1 MKKVI
6 TYGSFDLFHEGHY
19 RLLERA
25 KTLGDYLI
33 VGVTTEQYDESRG
46 KLNVVDSLMER
57 IENVRKTGFAD
68 EIIVEDHAGQK
79 LEDILRYHV
88 DIFTVGSDWAG
99 SFDYLNDYCEVVY
112 LERTKDISSTMLRRK
127 NYPIVR
133 LGIVGTGRIARRFVP
148 EVKYVSGIYVEGAF
162 NPHPESAEKFAK
174 RFELKFSTDDLKTL
188 FDNTDAV
195 YIAAPHETH
204 FSYAKAAL
212 LANKHVL
219 CEKPLCLKQQEAA
232 ELHDIAKERKLVLM
246 EAIKTAYCPGFVQ
259 LLSLA
264 KSGIIGNIRDV
275 EACFTRLTSPALRE
289 MTDTKTGG
297 SFTELGSYTLL
308 AIVKLLGISY
318 QDVHFES
325 FLADNGVDIYTKAYF
340 KYDKSLAVSKTG
352 LGVKSEGEL
361 IIAGTTGYIKV
372 AAPWWKTQ
380 AFEVCYE
387 DFNQNEKHF
396 VKYLGE
402 GIRYEISD
410 FVSLM
415 NGNEK
420 RDYKLTASESVAMA
434 GIMEKYLNERK
445 KMRADTKKA

>member
-25 KTLGDYLI
+25 KALGDYLI

-68 EIIVEDHAGQK
+68 EIIVEDHVGQK

-88 DIFTVGSDWAG
+88 DIFTVGSDWTGA
-99 SFDYLNDYCEVVY
+99 FDYLSDYCEVIY
-112 LERTKDISSTMLRRK
+112 LERTKDISSTMLRGK

-133 LGIVGTGRIARRFVP
+133 LGIIGTGRIARRFVP

-162 NPHPESAEKFAK
+162 NPHLESAERFAK

-212 LANKHVL
+212 LAGKHVL

-232 ELHDIAKERKLVLM
+232 
-246 EAIKTAYCPGFVQ
+246 
-259 LLSLA
+259 
-264 KSGIIGNIRDV
+264 
-275 EACFTRLTSPALRE
+275 
-289 MTDTKTGG
+289 
-297 SFTELGSYTLL
+297 
-308 AIVKLLGISY
+308 
-318 QDVHFES
+318 
-325 FLADNGVDIYTKAYF
+325 
-340 KYDKSLAVSKTG
+340 
-352 LGVKSEGEL
+352 
-361 IIAGTTGYIKV
+361 
-372 AAPWWKTQ
+372 
-380 AFEVCYE
+380 
-387 DFNQNEKHF
+387 
-396 VKYLGE
+396 
-402 GIRYEISD
+402 
-410 FVSLM
+410 
-415 NGNEK
+415 
-420 RDYKLTASESVAMA
+420 
-434 GIMEKYLNERK
+434 
-445 KMRADTKKA
+445 